1 MTLRAFVGPVCGL
14 LCAFGAVALLTASV
28 SASGA
33 NDKRIKKLREA
44 IEEFQTRDQRLQDVG
59 WRLVRGN
66 AAFCEN
72 RIPSVGL
79 QLQDTASYGRP
90 DLVSTA
96 LGLTTAFAVQTAAR
110 GSPAGEAGTFTRN
123 RGVARMGNVDPNT
136 WEAAR
141 AGSWQRLTRA
151 HNWIDEALKKPG
163 AVTFVFADGS
173 QSALTPVPVCA
184 TRFELA
190 SHSTRALS
198 EGKRVVIGERFPAF
212 EWEEE
217 DEFAGVVAHELAH
230 NLLGHR
236 AWLDREGRKRRAIRL
251 TEREADRLM
260 PWLMANAGYDPEAAY
275 RFMVRWG
282 KKYDRGLFRKRTHD
296 GWDERAEF
304 IAAELPLIAELMER
318 EGKAD
323 WSVHFRREIEADP
336 GASASKDL
344 AQRD

>member
-1 MTLRAFVGPVCGL
+1 MTRTAVLHPLRGL
-14 LCAFGAVALLTASV
+14 LCALSALALLTFPV
-28 SASGA
+28 SASAA
-33 NDKRIKKLREA
+33 NDKRIRELRET
-44 IEEFQTRDQRLQDVG
+44 IKEFQQRDQRLQDVG

-66 AAFCEN
+66 AEFCDTV
-72 RIPSVGL
+72 IPSVGL

-96 LGLTTAFAVQTAAR
+96 LNLETAFAVQTSAR
-110 GSPAGEAGTFTRN
+110 GSPAGEAGAFTRN
-123 RGVARMGNVDPNT
+123 RGVARMDDVDPGAWDT
-136 WEAAR
+136 AR

-151 HNWIDEALKKPG
+151 HNWIDKALRERG
-163 AVTFVFADGS
+163 AVNFTFADGN
-173 QSALTPVPVCA
+173 QRALTPVPVCA
-184 TRFELA
+184 TRFEVA
-190 SHSTRALS
+190 SHSTRAVS
-198 EGKRVVIGERFPAF
+198 EGARVVIGERFPAF
-212 EWEEE
+212 EWREE

-236 AWLDREGRKRRAIRL
+236 TWLDREGRKRRAIRL

-260 PWLMANAGYDPEAAY
+260 PWLMANAGYDPKAAY

-282 KKYDRGLFRKRTHD
+282 KKHDRGLFRKRTHD

-304 IAAELPLIAELMER
+304 ITAELPLIAELMER

-323 WSVHFRREIEADP
+323 WSVHFRREIEADA
-336 GASASKDL
+336 GASASQDL